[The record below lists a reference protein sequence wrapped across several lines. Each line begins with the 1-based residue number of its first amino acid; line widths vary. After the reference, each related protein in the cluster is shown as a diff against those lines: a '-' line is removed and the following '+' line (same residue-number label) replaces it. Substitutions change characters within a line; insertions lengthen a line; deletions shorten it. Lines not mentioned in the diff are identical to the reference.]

1 MNSHVYI
8 HNITILAPLD
18 SPNTDGVDPDSSN
31 DVCIEDCYISTG
43 DDLISIKS
51 GWDEYG
57 ISYAR
62 PSTNII
68 IRRVTGETKLAAGI
82 ALGSEMSGGISE
94 VHAENL
100 QLFNSPSGIR
110 IKTSSGRGGYIRNVE
125 FSNVIMTNVE
135 VAIRFTAQ
143 FGEHPDEGYDP
154 SALPDIHSITFKDIS
169 GTNISTAGLMQGIEG
184 DDFFNICLSNITFN
198 GTSNPWN
205 CSYIEGFS
213 ESVSPEP
220 CKALKERIPKD
231 YPACYSSNLSQP
243 ISSESPIALN
253 SSPNHEITP
262 QHLGLLNLGLY
273 PEFIST
279 HPHHTWKQRKF
290 LCKVSSKSSLPF
302 GMQCPSLSHRTPKP
316 QTTIFVHKFF
326 LERSTLSASK
336 QPIS

>member
-1 MNSHVYI
+1 MQSTGVVISSITFLNSPFWTVHPVYCSHVYI

-143 FGEHPDEGYDP
+143 FGEHPDEDYDP
-154 SALPDIHSITFKDIS
+154 NALPDIHSITFKDIS
-169 GTNISTAGLMQGIEG
+169 GTNISTAGLLQGIEG

-198 GTSNPWN
+198 VTSDPWN

-220 CKALKERIPKD
+220 CKALEERIPKD
-231 YPACYSSNLSQP
+231 SPACYSSNLSQP
-243 ISSESPIALN
+243 ISSEGNFLVSTILRL
-253 SSPNHEITP
+253 SSI
-262 QHLGLLNLGLY
+262 Y
-273 PEFIST
+273 
-279 HPHHTWKQRKF
+279 
-290 LCKVSSKSSLPF
+290 SSML
-302 GMQCPSLSHRTPKP
+302 R
-316 QTTIFVHKFF
+316 
-326 LERSTLSASK
+326 
-336 QPIS
+336 